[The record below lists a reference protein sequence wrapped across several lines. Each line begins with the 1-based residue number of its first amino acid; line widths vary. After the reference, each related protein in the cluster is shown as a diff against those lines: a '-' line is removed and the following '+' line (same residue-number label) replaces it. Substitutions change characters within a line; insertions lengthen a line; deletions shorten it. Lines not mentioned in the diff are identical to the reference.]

1 MKKKETVVYFS
12 IAQMTTEYAKL
23 HTIKKI
29 KLVSYERFWDW
40 KKNLN
45 NAFSHTPLWNNNV
58 SRKTDIMAKDVK
70 NQLYDAY

>member
-29 KLVSYERFWDW
+29 KLVSYERF
-40 KKNLN
+40 
-45 NAFSHTPLWNNNV
+45 
-58 SRKTDIMAKDVK
+58 
-70 NQLYDAY
+70 